1 MATSL
6 LPDEIWGLVIQHL
19 DLESLVHIGDTC
31 RHLYTL
37 IDDSEAVLR
46 SAVTSAAPWVEL
58 GDDGLEADA
67 WRRCA
72 RFVCEQQKQAR
83 DAPDES
89 FEDIYFDVLEDAS
102 SKPSKVKLLDVTT
115 VDRLPDDF
123 EPVFE
128 KTTMRLEST
137 GVEVDMKTLGFKYP
151 SEPEH
156 RTCVQKYGVDVYAR
170 LGFTEFHSL
179 EYSNSSELLIVE
191 SCSKGA
197 LMKWKDGVVDVDN
210 AFTFQFTGTCSD
222 VQILPNAMLCL
233 ELFEEHQAS
242 ITYVDHARREQIQV
256 LEWISDYMWFLTLQ
270 YHGYLWIGFGGHLVP
285 FFFDINSTKVKF
297 VTERTLVGG
306 YEEFTLPTQGKGVF
320 RRYVAYGTNNG
331 IFYDMATEY
340 TICFDDP
347 SLPRT
352 GNFFAGVSQ
361 GKLQFFRI
369 SPERN
374 ISLENQFNAKKE
386 TLDESDAS
394 QWFLS

>member
-6 LPDEIWGLVIQHL
+6 LPDEIWDLVIQHL

-58 GDDGLEADA
+58 GDDGLEANT

-72 RFVCEQQKQAR
+72 RFVCAQQKLAR
-83 DAPDES
+83 DVPNES
-89 FEDIYFDVLEDAS
+89 FDDIYLEVLEDAS
-102 SKPSKVKLLDVTT
+102 AKPSKVKLLDVTT
-115 VDRLPDDF
+115 VDKLPEDF
-123 EPVFE
+123 EPTFG
-128 KTTMRLEST
+128 KTTMKLDST
-137 GVEVDMKTLGFKYP
+137 GVEVDMKILGFNYIA
-151 SEPEH
+151 EPEH

-170 LGFTEFHSL
+170 LGFSEFHSL

-210 AFTFQFTGTCSD
+210 AFTFHFSGTCSD
-222 VQILPNAMLCL
+222 VQVLPNAMLCL
-233 ELFEEHQAS
+233 ELNEDHQAS

-270 YHGYLWIGFGGHLVP
+270 YRGYLWIGFGGHLVP
-285 FFFDINSTKVKF
+285 FFFDINSTKVRF
-297 VTERTLVGG
+297 VTESTLVGG
-306 YEEFTLPTQGKGVF
+306 YEEFTLPTQGKDVF
-320 RRYVAYGTNNG
+320 RRYVAYGINNG
-331 IFYDMATEY
+331 IFYDMATGS
-340 TICFDDP
+340 TVCFDDP
-347 SLPRT
+347 TLPRT

-369 SPERN
+369 SPERLY
-374 ISLENQFNAKKE
+374 SLENQFNAKKE
-386 TLDESDAS
+386 TLDESVAS